1 MMDSR
6 IRSNVARG
14 RSIINDSAI
23 LPLFEKLTNWHG
35 EVLARMAKLD
45 EDRGMGYLLVYVTIK
60 RTLIASRSTMAN
72 LIGSY
77 VSFCFSVLDCV
88 LEM

>member
-45 EDRGMGYLLVYVTIK
+45 EDRGMGYLLFMSQSNVPLSLVVPPWQT
-60 RTLIASRSTMAN
+60 
-72 LIGSY
+72 
-77 VSFCFSVLDCV
+77 
-88 LEM
+88 